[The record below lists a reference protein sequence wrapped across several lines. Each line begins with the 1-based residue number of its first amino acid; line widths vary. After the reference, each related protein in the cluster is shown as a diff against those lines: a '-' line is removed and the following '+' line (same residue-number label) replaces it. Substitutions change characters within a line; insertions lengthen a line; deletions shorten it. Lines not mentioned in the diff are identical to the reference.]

1 VDANE
6 ELLKCLPPPLV
17 AAEYYQASDLYM
29 FDEFQTAA
37 APGSRRPRCETLYD
51 VFCNIRDDEGEHVA
65 TMKACQHL
73 TISGD
78 LQDRKDGPRAL

>member
-6 ELLKCLPPPLV
+6 ELLKSLPPPLV
-17 AAEYYQASDLYM
+17 AAEYYRSTDLYM

-37 APGSRRPRCETLYD
+37 APGSRRPAVDSLYD
-51 VFCNIRDDEGEHVA
+51 VFANIRDDEGQHVA
-65 TMKACQHL
+65 TMKACQQL

-78 LQDRKDGPRAL
+78 LEGRKDTLRPL